1 MRLPSLAAALVA
13 IAATRP
19 IAAEPAVPSTDPL
32 GMSADKLD
40 LDVEAHTA
48 LLTGHVELRRGTTT
62 LRCARVEVRYDES
75 PKVLW
80 ARGSGGVE
88 AEVKGVRVTAPE
100 VEIDLA
106 ARALT
111 LKGGVRMAH
120 GEGWISADRATVD
133 MASGKVSMTEVKG
146 SLPLPAPAPA
156 P

>member
-13 IAATRP
+13 VAVTRP
-19 IAAEPAVPSTDPL
+19 IAAEPAAPAAEPL

-48 LLTGHVELRRGTTT
+48 VLTGHVSLHRGATT
-62 LRCARVEVRYDES
+62 LRCARVDVRYDES
-75 PKVLW
+75 PKVVW
-80 ARGSGGVE
+80 ARGSGGVV

-120 GEGWISADRATVD
+120 GDGWISAEKATVD
-133 MASGKVSMTEVKG
+133 MATGRVSMTEVKG
-146 SLPLPAPAPA
+146 SLPLPAQTPAP
-156 P
+156 